1 MANKSLP
8 IRRLPLSRTEKKF
21 KKNKKSDRN
30 VMNSSFLSLLVF
42 EELLTYI
49 CQVCGYEKLFH
60 LIDLVRGE
68 RAAHVLLEG
77 LLGLLKVNR
86 IATV

>member
-1 MANKSLP
+1 MK
-8 IRRLPLSRTEKKF
+8 RR
-21 KKNKKSDRN
+21 SDRKA
-30 VMNSSFLSLLVF
+30 MISGFFSLFLT